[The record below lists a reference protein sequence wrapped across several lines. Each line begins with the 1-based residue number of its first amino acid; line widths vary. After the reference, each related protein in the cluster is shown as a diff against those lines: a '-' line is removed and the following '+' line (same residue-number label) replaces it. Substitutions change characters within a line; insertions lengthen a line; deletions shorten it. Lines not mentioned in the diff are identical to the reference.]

1 MPKNITFSLGNIAL
15 IDKIDSETNFFESV
29 LGNIGGRSRS
39 FIPAVK
45 LLISNKLN
53 QSVSIN
59 KLLDFT
65 PDELLKLFGFKDR
78 ISERSLYRVLE
89 RVGENQPVIVE
100 RFQHWIKQQDLVDPT
115 QFMDFSSSY
124 FEGTHCPLGK
134 RGYSRDNQPGKLQF
148 TFGISVG
155 LNNIPTMLTIQKGNV
170 QDKTHMRALIR
181 LCSKVLP
188 KESLL
193 VFDCSGNTLENKRKI
208 RKLEFH
214 YLTLKAQKK
223 GPYRKE
229 IAFFHSAQESHV
241 SFVSNERAYSCVKNP
256 NEEEIRYV
264 FFSEDLERDQLSKK
278 ADKFQREL
286 EKGLKL
292 SKKVE
297 RGKNLGQYIAPKGW
311 IIARGHLQ
319 KTLGEIPNPYVTG
332 LEGFFILES
341 SVDDEPENILEAY
354 KNRDMA
360 EKFIRDLKER
370 AEMRP
375 IRHWSKHAVIGFVL
389 IVFLTK
395 VLVSLT
401 QFFCKNSIVKNLK
414 VLKNFLTN
422 LTLTIVYPHFG
433 FGVRFISNFL
443 PELHPIFGD
452 FIKKYGCLELPSRW

>member
-65 PDELLKLFGFKDR
+65 PGELLEIFGFEDR
-78 ISERSLYRVLE
+78 ISDRSLYRVME
-89 RVGENQPVIVE
+89 RLGENKPVIVE
-100 RFQHWIKQQDLVDPT
+100 RFQHWIKQQNLVDPT

-170 QDKTHMRALIR
+170 QDKVHMRSLIR

-188 KESLL
+188 KASLL
-193 VFDCSGNTLENKRKI
+193 VFDCGGNTLENKQRI

-214 YLTLKAQKK
+214 YLTLKAKKK

-229 IAFFHSAQESHV
+229 IAIFNAEKEKRV
-241 SFVSNERAYSCVKNP
+241 LFVSNNRAYSCVKNQTG
-256 NEEEIRYV
+256 EEIRYV
-264 FFSEDLERDQLSKK
+264 FFSENLERDQLSKK
-278 ADKFQREL
+278 AEKFEREL
-286 EKGLKL
+286 EKGVKL

-297 RGKNLGQYIAPKGW
+297 RGKDLGQYIAPKGW

-341 SVDDEPENILEAY
+341 SIDDKPDKILEAY
-354 KNRDMA
+354 KNRDLA
-360 EKFIRDLKER
+360 EKFIRDLKEG

-401 QFFCKNSIVKNLK
+401 QFFCKNPIVKNLK
-414 VLKNFLTN
+414 VLKNYLTN
-422 LTLTIVYPHFG
+422 LTLTIVYPLFG
-433 FGVRFISNFL
+433 YGIKIISNFSS
-443 PELHPIFGD
+443 ELQPILGD
-452 FIKKYGCLELPSRW
+452 FIQKFGSLKPPDYW

>member
-1 MPKNITFSLGNIAL
+1 MQQNVTFSLGNIAL
-15 IDKIDSETNFFESV
+15 IDKIDSETDFFESV
-29 LGNIGGRSRS
+29 LRNIGGRSRS

-65 PDELLKLFGFKDR
+65 PDELLEIFGFEDR
-78 ISERSLYRVLE
+78 ISDRSLYRVLE
-89 RVGENQPVIVE
+89 RLGENQPVVLE
-100 RFQHWIKQQDLVDPT
+100 RFQQWIQQQKLVDPT
-115 QFMDFSSSY
+115 QFVDFSSSY

-170 QDKTHMRALIR
+170 QDKAHMRSLIR

-188 KESLL
+188 EESLL
-193 VFDCSGNTLENKRKI
+193 VFDCGGNTNENKRRI
-208 RKLEFH
+208 RKLGFH
-214 YLTLKAQKK
+214 YLTLKAKKK

-229 IAFFHSAQESHV
+229 IAIFHNEKEQQV
-241 SFVSNERAYSCVKNP
+241 SFVSNSRAYTCVKNP
-256 NEEEIRYV
+256 NGDETRYV
-264 FFSEDLERDQLSKK
+264 FFSEKLERDQLLKK
-278 ADKFQREL
+278 AEKFERDL
-286 EKGLKL
+286 KKGMIL

-297 RGKNLGQYIAPKGW
+297 RGKDLGQYIAPKGW

-332 LEGFFILES
+332 LEGFFVLES
-341 SVDDEPENILEAY
+341 SIDDEPEKILEAY
-354 KNRDMA
+354 KNRDLA
-360 EKFIRDLKER
+360 EKFIRDLKEG

-401 QFFCKNSIVKNLK
+401 QFSCKNPVVKNLK
-414 VLKNFLTN
+414 VLKNFLMN
-422 LTLTIVYPHFG
+422 LTLTIVYPTFG
-433 FGVRFISNFL
+433 FGVRIISNFL
-443 PELHPIFGD
+443 PELRPLFGD
-452 FIKKYGCLELPSRW
+452 FIKKYGSLISPKGW

>member
-1 MPKNITFSLGNIAL
+1 L
-15 IDKIDSETNFFESV
+15 IDKIDSETDFFESV

-65 PDELLKLFGFKDR
+65 PDELLEIFGFEDR
-78 ISERSLYRVLE
+78 ISDRSLYRVLE
-89 RVGENQPVIVE
+89 RLGENQPVILE
-100 RFQHWIKQQDLVDPT
+100 QFQQWIQQQKLVDPT
-115 QFMDFSSSY
+115 QFVDFSSSY

-170 QDKTHMRALIR
+170 QDKAHMRSLIR

-188 KESLL
+188 KASLL
-193 VFDCSGNTLENKRKI
+193 VFDCGGNTLENKQRI

-214 YLTLKAQKK
+214 YLTLKAKKK

-229 IAFFHSAQESHV
+229 IAIFNAEKEKRV
-241 SFVSNERAYSCVKNP
+241 SFVSNGRVYSCVKNQTG
-256 NEEEIRYV
+256 EEIRYV
-264 FFSEDLERDQLSKK
+264 FFSENLERDQLSNK
-278 ADKFQREL
+278 AEKFEREL
-286 EKGLKL
+286 EKGVKL

-297 RGKNLGQYIAPKGW
+297 RGKDLGQYIAPKGW

-341 SVDDEPENILEAY
+341 SIDDKPDKILEAY
-354 KNRDMA
+354 KNRDLA
-360 EKFIRDLKER
+360 EKFIRDLKEG

-375 IRHWSKHAVIGFVL
+375 IRHWSKHAVIGFIL

-401 QFFCKNSIVKNLK
+401 QFFCKNPIVKNLK
-414 VLKNFLTN
+414 VLKNYLTN
-422 LTLTIVYPHFG
+422 LTLTIVYPLFG
-433 FGVRFISNFL
+433 YGIKIISNFS
-443 PELHPIFGD
+443 PELHPILGD
-452 FIKKYGCLELPSRW
+452 FIQKFGSLKPPDYW

>member
-1 MPKNITFSLGNIAL
+1 MPKKITFSLGNIAL
-15 IDKIDSETNFFESV
+15 IDKIDSETDFFESV

-65 PDELLKLFGFKDR
+65 PDELLNLFGFTDT
-78 ISERSLYRVLE
+78 ISDRSLYRVQEKL
-89 RVGENQPVIVE
+89 GENQPVIVE
-100 RFQHWIKQQDLVDPT
+100 RFQQWIQQQSLVDPT

-170 QDKTHMRALIR
+170 QDKSHMRYLIR

-193 VFDCSGNTLENKRKI
+193 VFDCGGNTNENKRRI
-208 RKLEFH
+208 RNLGFH
-214 YLTLKAQKK
+214 YLTLKAKKK
-223 GPYRKE
+223 GPFRKE
-229 IAFFHSAQESHV
+229 ILIFHNEKEKQV
-241 SFVSNERAYSCVKNP
+241 SFVSNNRVYFCVKNP
-256 NEEEIRYV
+256 NGEETRYV

-278 ADKFQREL
+278 ADKFARDL
-286 EKGLKL
+286 KKGTKL

-297 RGKNLGQYIAPKGW
+297 RGKDLGQYIAPDGW

-332 LEGFFILES
+332 REGFFILES
-341 SVDDEPENILEAY
+341 SIDDDPERILEAY
-354 KNRDMA
+354 KNRDRA
-360 EKFIRDLKER
+360 EKFIRDLKEG
-370 AEMRP
+370 AEIRP
-375 IRHWSKHAVIGFVL
+375 VRHWSKNAVIGFVL

-395 VLVSLT
+395 VLISLT
-401 QFFCKNSIVKNLK
+401 QFFCKNPLVKNLK
-414 VLKNFLTN
+414 VLKNYLTN
-422 LTLTIVYPHFG
+422 LTLTIVYPPFG
-433 FGVRFISNFL
+433 YGIKIISNFS
-443 PELHPIFGD
+443 PELYPILGV
-452 FIKKYGCLELPSRW
+452 FIKKVGSLEPPDCW